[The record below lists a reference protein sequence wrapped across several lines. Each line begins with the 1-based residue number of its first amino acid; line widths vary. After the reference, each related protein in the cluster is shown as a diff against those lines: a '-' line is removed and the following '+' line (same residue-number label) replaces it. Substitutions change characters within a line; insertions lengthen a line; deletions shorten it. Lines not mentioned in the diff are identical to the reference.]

1 MREQSQKRRKITK
14 MDQDDEKGM
23 FLTTQET
30 AEIMFGEE
38 ATQTTYYRNAVLRL
52 CKENQ
57 LKYFTVGRRKFI
69 DGNQFLE

>member
-1 MREQSQKRRKITK
+1 MREQSQKGRKITK

-38 ATQTTYYRNAVLRL
+38 ATQTTYYRNAVL
-52 CKENQ
+52 
-57 LKYFTVGRRKFI
+57 
-69 DGNQFLE
+69 